1 MSWGD
6 GPFSDHVKSQLV
18 VTAQEHISPRPPFGE
33 PPMVVGALRAV
44 LFWPTSTSPRRGAR
58 AGLGRPMTEP
68 TESRTASYVSMRAR
82 AVQAVHSPLG
92 FFVLALLIVEGF
104 LFGAGTWFGLSEA
117 WKLIAILVGVLLFL
131 GVFGTVVWLVVKHPK
146 NLVFGEESHV
156 QFEAMK
162 MYGSEDQVVTGLRLR
177 SLPAEPAPDQ
187 IKGKLPDSREPS

>member
-1 MSWGD
+1 MAPSG
-6 GPFSDHVKSQLV
+6 QRAIL
-18 VTAQEHISPRPPFGE
+18 
-33 PPMVVGALRAV
+33 VGALRAV
-44 LFWPTSTSPRRGAR
+44 LCPPTPTSPQRGAR
-58 AGLGRPMTEP
+58 TGSGQPMTEP
-68 TESRTASYVSMRAR
+68 TESKTTSYVSMRAK

-92 FFVLALLIVEGF
+92 FFVLALLVVEGF

-162 MYGSEDQVVTGLRLR
+162 MYGSEDQVVTGLKLR
-177 SLPAEPAPDQ
+177 ALPAEPAPDQ
-187 IKGKLPDSREPS
+187 INGELPDSREPS